1 MMFLV
6 HRLQVFLWTAFYRTV
21 GPLVFTK
28 MGRGCIFEG
37 WIDFPQRGGRI
48 LLGDG
53 VRICRMVE
61 LSVTCGAELRI
72 GNGVFIGRGMLINAQ
87 ELVEIGHHSQVAEYS
102 AIHDND
108 HAFSDAKTL
117 IRDQGMVSKPVLVGA
132 DVWVG
137 AQSMLVAGA
146 TVPDGCVVGAKT
158 LVTSKIQ
165 IEPYSIIVGSP
176 GRIVG
181 SRN

>member
-1 MMFLV
+1 MGSHLVPEKLSGSRRPASRLMLFLAQ
-6 HRLQVFLWTAFYRTV
+6 RLRVLLWTAFYRAV
-21 GPLVFTK
+21 GPIVFTK

-37 WIDFPQRGGRI
+37 WIDFPQHGGRI

-61 LSVTCGAELRI
+61 LSVTRGAELRI
-72 GNGVFIGRGMLINAQ
+72 GNEAFIGRGILINAQ
-87 ELVEIGHHSQVAEYS
+87 ELVEIGHHSQIAEYT

-132 DVWVG
+132 DV
-137 AQSMLVAGA
+137 
-146 TVPDGCVVGAKT
+146 
-158 LVTSKIQ
+158 
-165 IEPYSIIVGSP
+165 
-176 GRIVG
+176 
-181 SRN
+181 